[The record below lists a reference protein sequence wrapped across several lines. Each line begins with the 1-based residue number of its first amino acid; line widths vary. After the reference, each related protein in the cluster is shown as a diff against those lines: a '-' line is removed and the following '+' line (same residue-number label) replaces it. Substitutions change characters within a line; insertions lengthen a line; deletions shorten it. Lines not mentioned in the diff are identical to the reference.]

1 MKPSV
6 RRGAR
11 QVCRRG
17 AGKRLGERTAV
28 GLLVLALSL
37 IDSFASA
44 ASQHHGQVTFGG
56 GPVPGATVT
65 ATRAEKRLVA
75 ITDQQGIYTFAD
87 LEDGVWTFRV
97 DMFGFATQTQD
108 ITVASDTPSPVWEL
122 KLLPFEEITRGIS
135 LTDAVASPGT
145 SSLVSTTGSMPSAAT
160 PPPSKPSG
168 SQKPTVNSVSN
179 APPPSTPTNDTATGA
194 NDASSDLSQ
203 SAATGLLVNG
213 SVNNG
218 AASPFA
224 QMAAFGNNRRGPG
237 SLYNGGVGVIFDT
250 SAWDAAPYSLTGLAA
265 PKPSYDDAQLVSALG
280 GPIGIPHHL
289 LSNSN
294 FFVAYQHAS
303 SDTATAQWGRVPT
316 SQERT
321 GNFSQTLNST
331 GQSVQIFNP
340 STGLQ
345 FPDNVIPTTLISPQS
360 QVLLSLYPLP
370 NVPST
375 GLYNYQA
382 TVLNSNRLDAVQ
394 SRFTKNFGFYN
405 QLFGTLAYQ
414 RATTEATDLFG
425 FQDGTTVSGLDTA
438 INYSRR
444 LRSIFNSGIF
454 TVHFKYEF
462 SRLSTDVTPYFA
474 NRANV
479 SGDAGILGNNQQP
492 VNWGPPS
499 LVFSTGLAG
508 LSEPQYARNVNE
520 TNAFSY
526 DSLWGRG
533 RHYIQF
539 GGDLRRRQFNIL
551 SQENA
556 RGTLAFTGAASEA
569 TAGGLPVPGTGSDL
583 ADFLLGVP
591 DTAAIAFGNADKYLR
606 GWMDDAFLNDDWRI
620 NSGLTLNAG
629 LRWEFASPFTE
640 LQNRLVNLDIAPNF
654 TAASP
659 ILASSPA
666 AAITGQ
672 SYPNSLLR
680 PDYRG
685 IEPRI
690 GIAWRPRPASPL
702 VIRAGYGVYD
712 NTSVY
717 QLLAT
722 QLAQQPPLSK
732 TLSIQNSAASPL
744 TLASAFNVAPTSTP
758 NTFAVDPNFRVGHAQ
773 NWNLSVQQDL
783 PASLTMTVTYLGTK
797 GTRLMQEF
805 LPNTFPLGAV
815 NPCPSCPSGF
825 VYFDSNANSIRHSGQ
840 IQLRRRLRDGLT
852 ATLQYTY
859 AKSLDDAST
868 FSGAGLTTAS
878 TSAASSGAP
887 ASPGS
892 TIGAVA
898 NAVSPASASIAQN
911 WLNLDA
917 ERAPSTFDQRH
928 LVNFQ
933 LQYTSGEGLRAGALL
948 RGWAGS
954 LLREWTFTAQLTAG
968 SGLPLT
974 PVYLTNVTGTGVVG
988 TIRPNY
994 TGASVDAAPAGLFLN
1009 PSAYTAPAPGQWG
1022 NAGRDSIAGPS
1033 QFGLNGSIGRT
1044 FRIGSR
1050 LSADWRMDATNAL
1063 NVVTY
1068 TAWSTTVNSSLFG
1081 LPTQANA
1088 MRKLQTTF
1096 RVRF

>member
-1 MKPSV
+1 MLLPQLPQIGFA
-6 RRGAR
+6 RR
-11 QVCRRG
+11 C
-17 AGKRLGERTAV
+17 LYP
-28 GLLVLALSL
+28 LASSFLFTLAFTLFLSPA
-37 IDSFASA
+37 FA
-44 ASQHHGQVTFGG
+44 ASEHHGQVNFGG
-56 GPVPGATVT
+56 LPVPGVTIT
-65 ATRAEKRLVA
+65 ATQGDKRFGA
-75 ITDQQGIYTFAD
+75 ITDQQGSYTFAALD
-87 LEDGVWTFRV
+87 DGVWTFQV
-97 DMFGFATQTQD
+97 EMQGFETQTREIMIGAD
-108 ITVASDTPSPVWEL
+108 APSELWEL
-122 KLLPFEEITRGIS
+122 KLLPIDQIASIVALESAESVPATS
-135 LTDAVASPGT
+135 LPAPPSGEKASNTAP
-145 SSLVSTTGSMPSAAT
+145 PAAT
-160 PPPSKPSG
+160 PKGFERAAANSPTKAPS
-168 SQKPTVNSVSN
+168 
-179 APPPSTPTNDTATGA
+179 APPPPPSDTNSTTNE
-194 NDASSDLSQ
+194 NSSDLSQ

-218 AASPFA
+218 GASAFA
-224 QMAAFGNNRRGPG
+224 QAAAFGNNRRGPG
-237 SLYNGGVGVIFDT
+237 SLYNGGAGIIFDT
-250 SAWDAAPYSLTGLAA
+250 SSWDAAPFSISGIAT
-265 PKPSYDDAQLVSALG
+265 PKPSYNNVQIVSALG
-280 GPIGIPHHL
+280 GPLGLPHHL
-289 LSNSN
+289 INNSN
-294 FFVAYQHAS
+294 FFVAYQHQAN
-303 SDTATAQWGRVPT
+303 DNATVLPGRVPT
-316 SQERT
+316 MLERN
-321 GNFSQTLNST
+321 GDFSQTLDAAGNPVQVINPAT
-331 GQSVQIFNP
+331 GKMF
-340 STGLQ
+340 TGDTVPVSAQAQALLNY
-345 FPDNVIPTTLISPQS
+345 FPT
-360 QVLLSLYPLP
+360 P
-370 NVPST
+370 NVSGT
-375 GLYNYQA
+375 GTYNYQA
-382 TVLNSNRLDAVQ
+382 PVLSFTGQNSVQ
-394 SRFTKNFGFYN
+394 ARVSKNSGPSQFFGNF
-405 QLFGTLAYQ
+405 AYQ
-414 RATTEATDLFG
+414 GATAQATDLFG
-425 FQDGTTVSGLDTA
+425 FENTTNISGVDATANWSRWHRVGTTYMT
-438 INYSRR
+438 I
-444 LRSIFNSGIF
+444 
-454 TVHFKYEF
+454 HFKYEF
-462 SRLSTDVTPYFA
+462 SRLGTDVTPFFA
-474 NRANV
+474 NRTNV
-479 SGDAGILGNNQQP
+479 SGSAGISGNDQSSI
-492 VNWGPPS
+492 NWGPPN
-499 LVFSTGLAG
+499 LIFSSGVAG
-508 LSEPQYARNVNE
+508 FSSPEYTRNANL
-520 TNAFSY
+520 THAFSY
-526 DSLWGRG
+526 DTLWYRG
-533 RHYIQF
+533 RHTIQF
-539 GGDLRRRQFNIL
+539 GGDVRRREFNIF
-551 SQENA
+551 SQQDA
-556 RGTLAFTGAASEA
+556 RGTFAFTGAATEA

-654 TAASP
+654 IAASP

-666 AAITGQ
+666 GAFTGQ
-672 SYPNSLLR
+672 NYPSSLLR

-758 NTFAVDPNFRVGHAQ
+758 NTFAVDPNFRVGYAQ

-815 NPCPSCPSGF
+815 NPCPSCPTGF

-892 TIGAVA
+892 AIGTVA

-974 PVYLTNVTGTGVVG
+974 PVYLTNVTGTGFVG

-994 TGASVDAAPAGLFLN
+994 TGASIDAAPAGLFLN

-1022 NAGRDSIAGPS
+1022 NAGRDSITGPS

-1050 LSADWRMDATNAL
+1050 LNADWRMDATNAL

-1068 TAWSTTVNSSLFG
+1068 TAWSTTVNSPLFG

-1088 MRKLQTTF
+1088 MRKLQTTL